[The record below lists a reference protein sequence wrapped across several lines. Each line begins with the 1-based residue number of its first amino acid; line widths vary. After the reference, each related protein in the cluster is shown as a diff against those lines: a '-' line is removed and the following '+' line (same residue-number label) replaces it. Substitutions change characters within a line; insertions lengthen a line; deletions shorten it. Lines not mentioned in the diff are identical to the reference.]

1 MLDKYIH
8 KLKSFITCYI
18 KRINK
23 YISRLK
29 DVGFLQNKKIHT
41 YGFALLIPLVAVVI
55 YVGMANTKVS
65 AYEVVLDNEKIGTFL
80 LDKDTMSDVSKVQ
93 GVILTEKKVSKSEID
108 PVNLLQ
114 ESINKKPSAP
124 AAAYEI
130 RIAGYEGKKLILST
144 KEEVDKVFQSLKDK
158 YSSIK
163 TYNEENVT
171 EIKLAGNYTVEPL
184 QEAQPT
190 MTVDEVLRIIQV
202 GTDEKKTYKLQT
214 GDSITSIAKKFSLTS
229 DSILKANPQI
239 AGRETKLQIGEELS
253 LVVPKPLITVEVYKS
268 AVYDHKVPFETKVAL
283 TDQEYKT
290 YWKVTEAGEEGLSK
304 VKATFVEENGKINPT
319 RTTVL
324 ESTVIKEPKSQVAL
338 QGTLQV
344 PPKKALGTFMNPVY
358 GVTISSRFGQRDR
371 DFHYGIDIPK
381 SIGTAVYASDG
392 GVIAEI
398 EYNQYASTGM
408 MIRIN
413 HENGY
418 QTKYLHLSAI
428 NVKQGERVYQGQ
440 RIGSVGNTGI
450 STGPHLHF
458 EVYKNGSPIDPTSI
472 LKN

>member
-1 MLDKYIH
+1 MVDKYIH
-8 KLKSFITCYI
+8 KLKTLVTCYI
-18 KRINK
+18 KRINEH
-23 YISRLK
+23 ISRFNGLQYI
-29 DVGFLQNKKIHT
+29 QNKKVQT
-41 YGFALLIPLVAVVI
+41 YGLALLIPLLAVII
-55 YVGMANTKVS
+55 YIGVANTKVS
-65 AYEVVLDNEKIGTFL
+65 AYEVVLNNEKIGTFV
-80 LDKDTMSDVSKVQ
+80 LDKDTMTDVSKVQ
-93 GVILTEKKVSKSEID
+93 GVTLTEKKVSKSELD

-114 ESINKKPSAP
+114 ESINKKPSISAV
-124 AAAYEI
+124 AYEI
-130 RIAGYEGKKLILST
+130 RIPGYEGKKLILSS

-190 MTVDEVLRIIQV
+190 MTVDEVLRIIQT

-214 GDSITSIAKKFSLTS
+214 GDNITSIAKKFSLS
-229 DSILKANPQI
+229 ADSILKANPQI
-239 AGRETKLQIGEELS
+239 AGRESKLQIGEELS
-253 LVVPKPLITVEVYKS
+253 LIVPKPLITVEVYKS
-268 AVYDHKVPFETKVAL
+268 AVYDQKIPFETKVSL

-290 YWKVTEAGEEGLSK
+290 YWKVTEAGEDGLSK

-324 ESTVIKEPKSQVAL
+324 ESTVIKEPKNQIAL

-344 PPKKALGTFMNPVY
+344 PPKKALGSFMNPVY
-358 GVTISSRFGQRDR
+358 GVTISSRFGQRER

-381 SIGTAVYASDG
+381 PMGTAVYASDG

-418 QTKYLHLSAI
+418 ETRYLHLSAI

-440 RIGSVGNTGI
+440 RIGSVGSTGI
-450 STGPHLHF
+450 STGAHLHF
-458 EVYKNGSPIDPTSI
+458 EVYKNGSPIDPTSV